1 MYKIIACDLDETL
14 LDSNTHVPKRNR
26 KAIKKI
32 TQKGIKFV
40 PATGRGYVSVAKTLK
55 EIGLFDKPNQYV
67 ISFNGACIT
76 ENKSNRIMYFQ
87 GLSFDKANELY
98 QLGLNYDVC
107 IHVYTKDML
116 YVYKPA
122 PDEIDYL
129 TGRHHFK
136 IINEQNISFLKGQ
149 EIAKVLYENT
159 DMNYLRKVAAD
170 LGKKTD
176 DLDVSYSSNRYLEF
190 NHSGVN
196 KGAGL
201 LRLAKNLGVKPTET
215 MALGDN
221 FNDLAMIKAAGLG
234 VGMQNTNP
242 RMIKQ
247 CDVITS
253 ANNNQGGVAEA
264 IGKYVLGS

>member
-1 MYKIIACDLDETL
+1 M
-14 LDSNTHVPKRNR
+14 
-26 KAIKKI
+26 
-32 TQKGIKFV
+32 
-40 PATGRGYVSVAKTLK
+40 
-55 EIGLFDKPNQYV
+55 
-67 ISFNGACIT
+67 
-76 ENKSNRIMYFQ
+76 
-87 GLSFDKANELY
+87 
-98 QLGLNYDVC
+98 
-107 IHVYTKDML
+107 
-116 YVYKPA
+116 
-122 PDEIDYL
+122 
-129 TGRHHFK
+129 
-136 IINEQNISFLKGQ
+136 
-149 EIAKVLYENT
+149 
-159 DMNYLRKVAAD
+159 
-170 LGKKTD
+170 
-176 DLDVSYSSNRYLEF
+176 EF